1 MKTDE
6 RGVLVVAGP
15 LAGRE
20 MAFRAYLSRSGY
32 APRSARELVRVM
44 ARASDWLGGRG
55 LTVSEL
61 TPPRAAELE
70 AALPGAG
77 RLLRFLREAGE
88 VPAPGSP
95 GDATPAEALLA
106 QFGDW
111 LAGERGLS
119 AATVRCY
126 GKQARKFLAFLPG
139 PLDAALRQLDAG
151 QVTSCGSCTWP
162 GRCPCRWRRRCP
174 RWRAGVWRRCPAG
187 WMPRWCRGC
196 WAAVIVAPSSAA
208 VTTRS

>member
-44 ARASDWLGGRG
+44 ARASDWLEGRG

-70 AALPGAG
+70 AERPGAG
-77 RLLRFLREAGE
+77 PLLRFLREAGAG
-88 VPAPGSP
+88 PPPGTP
-95 GDATPAEALLA
+95 GDATAAAGLLSP
-106 QFGDW
+106 FGGS
-111 LAGERGLS
+111 LAR
-119 AATVRCY
+119 
-126 GKQARKFLAFLPG
+126 
-139 PLDAALRQLDAG
+139 
-151 QVTSCGSCTWP
+151 
-162 GRCPCRWRRRCP
+162 
-174 RWRAGVWRRCPAG
+174 
-187 WMPRWCRGC
+187 
-196 WAAVIVAPSSAA
+196 
-208 VTTRS
+208 